1 MSTGRMLGIPPVRGL
16 RHSPVSAYIFQPR
29 GNLDQPSEKYTPY
42 TRTRRAQTA
51 PAARSAAGTAGTP
64 SSGSGD
70 RPSASAEAG
79 CAPRGGVLLLV
90 AAAGA
95 TEGVCTVFAP
105 VLTST
110 TEDWRVLAFVITS
123 CVAATASLQSPL
135 TSSVRPERQGR
146 MPCCSTLQNLLISA
160 LHTNGTDLPTSCL
173 QPCDTSSRCSP
184 RQCTCERAEL
194 QCLTRSAWHD
204 AGALFA
210 LFAPLWMSGSMSS
223 WKLPV
228 RCWSMSMISGS
239 GAANGP
245 SDMPGSPI
253 GPGLPG
259 SSMITRGPGN
269 RSWNRSTP
277 MPAFCAP
284 GGGPI
289 WKGSPG
295 GGPVRRPGGGPIW
308 KPGGRPLWGP
318 GGGPIPGPGGGPI
331 SSICGTMSLAICS
344 ISPGGMPPGGPP
356 TSSNSI
362 CRGPSCMTSCL
373 LGWPRSAGGGPCG
386 GPCCGGCC
394 AAQRAASTAPQRSSG
409 GASSP
414 MPPSDGGSWSSRR
427 AVRRGRAYGGL
438 GR

>member
-146 MPCCSTLQNLLISA
+146 MPCCSTLQNLVISL
-160 LHTNGTDLPTSCL
+160 LHTNGTDLPTSWR
-173 QPCDTSSRCSP
+173 QACDTSSRCSP
-184 RQCTCERAEL
+184 RQCTCERAAP
-194 QCLTRSAWHD
+194 QCLTRSARQD
-204 AGALFA
+204 AGALLE
-210 LFAPLWMSGSMSS
+210 LFAPLWMSGSMLF
-223 WKLPV
+223 WKLSGT
-228 RCWSMSMISGS
+228 CWSMSMINGS
-239 GAANGP
+239 GAPNGP
-245 SDMPGSPI
+245 SWMPRKPI
-253 GPGLPG
+253 ELRPPG
-259 SSMITRGPGN
+259 SSTITKGPGN
-269 RSWNRSTP
+269 RSWNKSTP
-277 MPAFCAP
+277 MPDLRAP
-284 GGGPI
+284 SCGPARCPE
-289 WKGSPG
+289 KGS
-295 GGPVRRPGGGPIW
+295 
-308 KPGGRPLWGP
+308 
-318 GGGPIPGPGGGPI
+318 
-331 SSICGTMSLAICS
+331 S
-344 ISPGGMPPGGPP
+344 
-356 TSSNSI
+356 
-362 CRGPSCMTSCL
+362 
-373 LGWPRSAGGGPCG
+373 
-386 GPCCGGCC
+386 
-394 AAQRAASTAPQRSSG
+394 
-409 GASSP
+409 
-414 MPPSDGGSWSSRR
+414 
-427 AVRRGRAYGGL
+427 
-438 GR
+438 